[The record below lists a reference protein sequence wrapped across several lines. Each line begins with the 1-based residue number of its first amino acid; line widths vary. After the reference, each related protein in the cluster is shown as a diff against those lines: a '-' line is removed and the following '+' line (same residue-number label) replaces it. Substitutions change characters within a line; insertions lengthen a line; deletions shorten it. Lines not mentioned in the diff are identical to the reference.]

1 MNPHALEAGVP
12 YLAWAKWKSMH
23 FMGVFIQQTGNLLD
37 NTWPP
42 IFFSLECRKMFYL
55 SHETCLA
62 TGKLQKMDTMS
73 LWKLPFL
80 YRIKKGVYLVV
91 WYLWDNAKFQSFRV
105 TVLFIVCRRGNKP
118 ACVYFTKT
126 GPKIRRRT
134 ILLEKTGLLAVGQ
147 GRWGSDALGTYN
159 FVQNLEALDSVSII
173 MCSILSI

>member
-105 TVLFIVCRRGNKP
+105 TVLFFVCRRETKQPEFISPKLDLKLGVGPFCFRKR
-118 ACVYFTKT
+118 VY
-126 GPKIRRRT
+126 
-134 ILLEKTGLLAVGQ
+134 
-147 GRWGSDALGTYN
+147 W
-159 FVQNLEALDSVSII
+159 
-173 MCSILSI
+173 LSGKVDGAQMH